1 MSPSSIVT
9 IVPLFLSRSL
19 ASTPPWPM
27 ERSAFLIQTRAF
39 ETGGP
44 LAMALAQSVI
54 SFSLSK

>member
-9 IVPLFLSRSL
+9 IVPLFLSRSV
-19 ASTPPWPM
+19 ASTPPCPM
-27 ERSAFLIQTRAF
+27 EKSAFLIRTRAL

-44 LAMALAQSVI
+44 LPIALAQSAI